1 MDQADSLQKSDDELL
16 AIVNQKCG
24 AWINQDG
31 IADTLMD
38 AIVRAALI
46 SGRGRTPYRLAGPGN
61 VMVDHEQMLRLWER
75 LGIVVAKP
83 LPKVR

>member
-1 MDQADSLQKSDDELL
+1 MDQADSVQKSDDELL

-61 VMVDHEQMLRLWER
+61 VVVGHEQMSRLWER

-83 LPKVR
+83 ST

>member
-46 SGRGRTPYRLAGPGN
+46 SVRVRTPYHSAGPGN
-61 VMVDHEQMLRLWER
+61 VMVGHEQMSQLWER

-83 LPKVR
+83 PT